1 MRIAKTHISFS
12 RILVYVFMIVL
23 VAFTAMPLVYLV
35 STAFKPIDELFVFP
49 PVFITKRPTM
59 ANFSEL
65 FLAMSSSTV
74 PFTRYLF
81 NSIVVTTLTVGG
93 SVLVCSMAA
102 FSLTKLRL
110 PFAKFIFNVIVAALM
125 IAPPAAAII
134 NYIIINK
141 FGWINTYWAII
152 IPKLAAPYYFF
163 LLKQNFQELPNE
175 LIEAA
180 KIDGCVHWRI
190 YTHIVLPLSKPALA
204 TIVVFSFVASWNDFY
219 SVLIYIND
227 QALKTLPLA
236 LQMLQGGAGQVARA
250 GAFGAAA
257 LLTTAPT
264 IIIFLVLQSKVVSTM
279 AHSGIK

>member
-1 MRIAKTHISFS
+1 MRRAKTHIKFS
-12 RILVYVFMIVL
+12 RVMVYVFMIVL

-81 NSIVVTTLTVGG
+81 NSIVVTTLSVGG

-102 FSLTKLRL
+102 FALTKLRL
-110 PFAKFIFNVIVAALM
+110 PFANFIFNVIVAALM

-152 IPKLAAPYYFF
+152 IPKLATPYYFF

-204 TIVVFSFVASWNDFY
+204 TIVMFAFVASWNDFY